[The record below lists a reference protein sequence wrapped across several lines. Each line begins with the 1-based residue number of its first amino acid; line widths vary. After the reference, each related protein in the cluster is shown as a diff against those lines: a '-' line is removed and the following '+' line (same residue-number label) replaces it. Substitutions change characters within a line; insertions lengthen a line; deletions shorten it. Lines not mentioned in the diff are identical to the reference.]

1 MFRRL
6 SLSILVTALL
16 ATAAHAQPF
25 GATSPAGP
33 PPVFTPALDHPIAR
47 FILVGDST
55 LQAGTGYGQALC
67 MRLKANVECD
77 NMGKGGRSTKSYRV
91 DGSWAEV
98 TAKLAKPVIG
108 PDNSP
113 SPTYVLIQLG
123 TNDGS
128 DVPERHTTMSEYA
141 INLANYAAEVKA
153 AGAIPV
159 LITPVTQRGFTAGVL
174 QHGLDPYA
182 AAVRQV
188 GADNNV
194 LVLDLY
200 AESYK
205 AVQTMGAV
213 EAEYLGVIQPP
224 APEALAA
231 AATGTSYK
239 PPAPTAEETAR
250 RQAWMKAAE
259 DAKKAGQ
266 PAPPLPAP
274 DPNAPK
280 RVRVDYTHMGP
291 KGAELFSGM
300 VQRELTTALPPT
312 AGYFAKPMP

>member
-6 SLSILVTALL
+6 SLSVLALL
-16 ATAAHAQPF
+16 AATTAHAQPV
-25 GATSPAGP
+25 GATGPAGP
-33 PPVFTPALDHPIAR
+33 PPVLTPALDHPVAR

-55 LQAGTGYGQALC
+55 MQPGTGYGLAFC
-67 MRLKANVECD
+67 MRLKPNVECD
-77 NMGKGGRSTKSYRV
+77 NMAKGGRSTKSYRV

-108 PDNSP
+108 PDGNP
-113 SPTYVLIQLG
+113 SLTYVLIQLG

-128 DVPERHTTMSEYA
+128 DVPERHTTMPEYA
-141 INLANYAAEVKA
+141 TNLANYAAEVKA

-159 LITPVTQRGFTAGVL
+159 LITPVTQRGFTGGVL

-182 AAVRQV
+182 ASVRQV
-188 GADNNV
+188 GADTTV
-194 LVLDLY
+194 QVLDLY

-239 PPAPTAEETAR
+239 PPAPTPEETAR
-250 RQAWMKAAE
+250 RQAWMKAAQ
-259 DAKKAGQ
+259 DAKAAGQ
-266 PAPPLPAP
+266 PAPAP

-291 KGAELFSGM
+291 KGAELFSSM
-300 VQRELTTALPPT
+300 VQRELTAALPQT
-312 AGYFAKPMP
+312 AGYFAAPAQ